1 MMVNAVKPSAVLWIQ
16 KDPETVENYR
26 KKAEDTSRQVAEET
40 FI

>member
-26 KKAEDTSRQVAEET
+26 KKRQKIQADK
-40 FI
+40 